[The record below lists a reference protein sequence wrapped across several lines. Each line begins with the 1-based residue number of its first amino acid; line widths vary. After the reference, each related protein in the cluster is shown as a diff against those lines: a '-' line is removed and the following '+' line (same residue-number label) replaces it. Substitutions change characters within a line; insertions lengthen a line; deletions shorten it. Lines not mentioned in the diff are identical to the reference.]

1 MQSQLTKIRCS
12 KWFWTVW
19 LFWFLVWFGWFGFS
33 QPYSYLG
40 WIYKLDI
47 TQETEIRHTD
57 STHKNRIIQG
67 VLNSLVDIWFGWFG
81 FSQPYDCLWWKY
93 NLDITQKAII
103 WHAGLTHE
111 NMLTQGVLDG
121 CDSLVWLVW
130 FFSIIQLSWVDNS
143 TDITQDTE
151 IWYAGSTHKNKTIQ
165 WGLYTLV
172 VTISV
177 FIFIFTWSDYA
188 NFRFCSLL
196 LSLKCGG

>member
-81 FSQPYDCLWWKY
+81 FSQPYSYLGWTY
-93 NLDITQKAII
+93 NLDITQETEIRHTNSTHKNRII
-103 WHAGLTHE
+103 QRVWNSLVGL
-111 NMLTQGVLDG
+111 VFD
-121 CDSLVWLVW
+121 LVWLVW
-130 FFSIIQLSWVDNS
+130 FFS
-143 TDITQDTE
+143 DI
-151 IWYAGSTHKNKTIQ
+151 
-165 WGLYTLV
+165 
-172 VTISV
+172 
-177 FIFIFTWSDYA
+177 
-188 NFRFCSLL
+188 
-196 LSLKCGG
+196 

>member
-1 MQSQLTKIRCS
+1 MQSQLTKIRYS

-40 WIYKLDI
+40 WTYKLDI

-103 WHAGLTHE
+103 WHAGLTHK
-111 NMLTQGVLDG
+111 NMLTQGVL
-121 CDSLVWLVW
+121 
-130 FFSIIQLSWVDNS
+130 
-143 TDITQDTE
+143 
-151 IWYAGSTHKNKTIQ
+151 KTIIPSNSMIIECS
-165 WGLYTLV
+165 GLVGSRDDLYEFILVTL
-172 VTISV
+172 
-177 FIFIFTWSDYA
+177 YA
-188 NFRFCSLL
+188 CPTQL
-196 LSLKCGG
+196 